1 MHAFLLC
8 RGTDFGTN
16 LCVFFGFDPEI
27 RGTLVSCSFNTICE
41 ASHLRVLLLI
51 LELLQRTRSSIATAR
66 KHVWRNVPMN
76 ILKFEVNLDIP
87 MDCGSKLL
95 TTLETTNS

>member
-1 MHAFLLC
+1 MHFCFAVGRIL
-8 RGTDFGTN
+8 GQI
-16 LCVFFGFDPEI
+16 CVFFFGFDPEI